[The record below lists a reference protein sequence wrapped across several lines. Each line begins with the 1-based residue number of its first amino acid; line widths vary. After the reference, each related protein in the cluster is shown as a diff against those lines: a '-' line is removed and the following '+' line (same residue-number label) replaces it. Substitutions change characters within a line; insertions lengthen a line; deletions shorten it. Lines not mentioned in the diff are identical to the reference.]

1 VTGVASAAK
10 AESCSNTARTE
21 MIGRTARTGTRACFA
36 ASLAMTIIIVREQK
50 PTFIV
55 LRVGFF
61 AFALEND
68 NATHHI

>member
-1 VTGVASAAK
+1 
-10 AESCSNTARTE
+10 

-36 ASLAMTIIIVREQK
+36 ASLAMTIIIVSEQK
-50 PTFIV
+50 PTFIA

-68 NATHHI
+68 NAAHHI